1 MIRVKNPNYTAR
13 LPNEYQEVEY
23 LESTGLQ
30 YIDTGVGITTALSF
44 ECEWA
49 KTMTGAGLNGSY
61 YFVSST
67 TKAFCFGLYADN
79 KLYVGVGST
88 TNTATAGSLNTKYKT
103 VGNSTSMTTYEND
116 VSKVSITGTL
126 AANNLNFYLF
136 AAHRN
141 QGTVETG
148 YYGQYKIYTCKL
160 YENNILVRNFVP
172 CYRKIDN
179 VPGLYDII
187 NNTFYENQGTGTFL
201 IGSEVNKKDIN
212 IKPKITKKE
221 LVKDVLILPEEY
233 QRVKYIESSGTQY
246 IDTGVI
252 PTGTTSFKLGV
263 EFTSATQTEYAG
275 YFGVQVDGSNTY
287 GFTLSNIPGNMIRFK
302 GSSNYMGGPTYV
314 ANTLYEMEGSL
325 NSFVINGV
333 SYTNTDTW
341 SQTMDETI
349 YLFARNSAG
358 AVLDSTLTIAR
369 SYYTQIYENNILIRD
384 LVPCYRKSD
393 NVAGLYD
400 IVNNIFY
407 TNIGTGT
414 FTTGEEISNFE
425 TIILEHSLPEQYQ
438 ELDYIESSGI
448 QYIDTEV
455 TGEAIGTY
463 EIKFNML
470 GEGYQNYEMYFAG
483 PLSAQ
488 VPKLYLNGDTT
499 IVADIGTAAYNLFT
513 KDNNPHIIK
522 VTDTEILCDDIV
534 KATYKA
540 KSWGEQSFWLFNAA
554 EQPSLYST
562 MQLYYLKMY
571 SNGILV
577 RDYIPCYKK
586 EDNIVG
592 LYDLVNNHFYPN
604 ANSENFIKGTESI
617 YSKLFSYSLNKKYV
631 GNKVIY
637 NRENDED
644 QEINYTYLYDYGN
657 ECADITGGWSG
668 TTYSTG
674 AAWAKNTN
682 HLYMKSY
689 RASVYTLKAIDLT
702 DYTYMIAVTETRGR
716 TTTAYSSQIFYS
728 NTTISASSGTISA
741 GSWPNATSFN
751 VNINGGAPYN
761 FFIPIKESLRNS
773 RYLAVSSDDSASLG
787 YINLYNMTI
796 FKEDDCSK
804 LAELIGLAND
814 SIENIINHS
823 KYLLNNEEAV
833 RYMVK
838 HYTGD
843 FMARALGSEK
853 FLLALESSPY
863 KTIVHANKHWN
874 QFLTMLI

>member
-13 LPNEYQEVEY
+13 LSNEYQEVEY

-212 IKPKITKKE
+212 IKPKITKK
-221 LVKDVLILPEEY
+221 
-233 QRVKYIESSGTQY
+233 
-246 IDTGVI
+246 
-252 PTGTTSFKLGV
+252 
-263 EFTSATQTEYAG
+263 
-275 YFGVQVDGSNTY
+275 
-287 GFTLSNIPGNMIRFK
+287 
-302 GSSNYMGGPTYV
+302 
-314 ANTLYEMEGSL
+314 
-325 NSFVINGV
+325 
-333 SYTNTDTW
+333 
-341 SQTMDETI
+341 
-349 YLFARNSAG
+349 
-358 AVLDSTLTIAR
+358 
-369 SYYTQIYENNILIRD
+369 
-384 LVPCYRKSD
+384 
-393 NVAGLYD
+393 
-400 IVNNIFY
+400 
-407 TNIGTGT
+407 
-414 FTTGEEISNFE
+414 
-425 TIILEHSLPEQYQ
+425 
-438 ELDYIESSGI
+438 
-448 QYIDTEV
+448 
-455 TGEAIGTY
+455 
-463 EIKFNML
+463 
-470 GEGYQNYEMYFAG
+470 
-483 PLSAQ
+483 
-488 VPKLYLNGDTT
+488 
-499 IVADIGTAAYNLFT
+499 
-513 KDNNPHIIK
+513 
-522 VTDTEILCDDIV
+522 
-534 KATYKA
+534 
-540 KSWGEQSFWLFNAA
+540 
-554 EQPSLYST
+554 
-562 MQLYYLKMY
+562 
-571 SNGILV
+571 
-577 RDYIPCYKK
+577 
-586 EDNIVG
+586 
-592 LYDLVNNHFYPN
+592 
-604 ANSENFIKGTESI
+604 
-617 YSKLFSYSLNKKYV
+617 LFSYSLNKKYV

-657 ECADITGGWSG
+657 ECTDITGGWSG